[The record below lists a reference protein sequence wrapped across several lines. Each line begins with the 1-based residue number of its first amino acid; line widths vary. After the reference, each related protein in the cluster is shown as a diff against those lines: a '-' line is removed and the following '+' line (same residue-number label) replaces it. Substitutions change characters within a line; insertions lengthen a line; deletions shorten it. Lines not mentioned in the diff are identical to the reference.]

1 MLDVDAL
8 ERRWLK
14 YKLKQFLPYLVYPV
28 VVVAVG
34 IGGIYL
40 FKTVQFSKPLGIPTI
55 APKPTTTPLPSSPQL
70 VIPKTVDRMEVKT
83 VLEPSMQFVQTLPI
97 PSVEEEIKTLAP
109 VQVPKKVSVV
119 AQQEVTIVKRGSVTP
134 KKESATPKKE
144 VMMVKKTVATQT
156 VLEPKVKALKST
168 NKPPLIYPF
177 AQTKPSSLTPPPSLH
192 AASPMRG
199 STSVQYPATLD
210 IHEMEDRFKNNN
222 SPYVGLYIARYYYD
236 HGNYNDAYNY
246 ALKTNAL
253 NNSMEESWLLVA
265 KSLVKLGKTDQA
277 KRALQVYVTQS
288 NSERAR
294 NLLDNLEGGGR

>member
-14 YKLKQFLPYLVYPV
+14 YKLKQFLPYLFYPL

-34 IGGIYL
+34 IGGVFL
-40 FKTVQFSKPLGIPTI
+40 VKTVQFSPSVGVPTI
-55 APKPTTTPLPSSPQL
+55 AHKSVEKSAPHNPTPPS
-70 VIPKTVDRMEVKT
+70 VVNHADVKSE
-83 VLEPSMQFVQTLPI
+83 LEPSMQFVQSLPI
-97 PSVEEEIKTLAP
+97 PSAEEEEKPSIL
-109 VQVPKKVSVV
+109 VQSPQQSTVVVKKEKSVIP
-119 AQQEVTIVKRGSVTP
+119 QEASVT
-134 KKESATPKKE
+134 KKE
-144 VMMVKKTVATQT
+144 VLTVKKEATVAKKEAM
-156 VLEPKVKALKST
+156 VSVPEAKVKTQKST

-177 AQTKPSSLTPPPSLH
+177 AQTKQPTLTPPPSLNGSSQTR
-192 AASPMRG
+192 ASG
-199 STSVQYPATLD
+199 STQYPVSLD

-246 ALKTNAL
+246 ALKTNTL

-277 KRALQVYVTQS
+277 KRALQVYIAQS

-294 NLLDNLEGGGR
+294 NLLDSLEGGSR